1 MFPYDPIYTKISDI
15 QSDSLKMVS
24 IYAEQFLR
32 FIPRNIKNFPSHGL
46 DHSIN
51 IISLTDAFIENWN
64 LSLTEDEKY
73 LLYLAAWLHD
83 IGCICDRDHHNEV
96 SFEILLNNE
105 NICNSINAVNN
116 SLHELKY
123 IINSHSS
130 DYVIENVPKI
140 VNKIR
145 LQLICSIFRL
155 LDACE
160 ISCTKCPKEVF
171 ELIRPTLEKDQIA
184 YCFWDGHMRIKTL
197 TYKKPEIIIL
207 IRDPN
212 VNSKMIV
219 DRLKKEINS
228 IKSIFYENEIC
239 IPKVNTIEISPTNN
253 F

>member
-46 DHSIN
+46 DHSI
-51 IISLTDAFIENWN
+51 
-64 LSLTEDEKY
+64 
-73 LLYLAAWLHD
+73 LYLAAWLHD